1 MGRNNFTK
9 KTLVLLIIF
18 LVLFTNFTMVSSF
31 YLIKNQQKYLITKND
46 TIENHYQKSLIEPK
60 GYLLD
65 IGSGDP
71 ILNISK
77 YYNTMYDATLF
88 DYMGLNQIHRDLSN
102 GISGFDKRQ
111 GTSICVAVVDNLIDF
126 KHPNLT
132 RAFIDEDDNI
142 YWLPAVTKAVL
153 INNEVLGG
161 ENAYVIVDD
170 LYNKDP
176 YSTANNYFDYDKSFR
191 DYMDSSFWGHGTSVA
206 GIINQVAPGAEI
218 ISVAIP
224 YCSTLTQLYNA
235 VMNLLTFLEQKKEEL
250 NIKIVNH
257 SMAWQSESLVLNQNK
272 KDAIETKIHDLLTCE
287 DETKLFW
294 VNAAGNKEVDE
305 NNNWNIVYPSHLA
318 DNWEAEF
325 ASNYDANII
334 GKVDY
339 DNNQAIATGFVS
351 VGSVYDSDYLCG
363 LRSNEYVFDC
373 DMDNTGDLK
382 LMAPGFF
389 TRTTTNTVMANGTA
403 HPTDQIYFTGTSAA
417 APVVSGLAALLR
429 SVSYL
434 EGYQLEKKITEN
446 AVYDSHVNLGSQER
460 LQKYGH
466 GMINPLETLKSY
478 DADLVDFDTD
488 GEGLKDVD
496 ELYIYHS
503 NIDEDDTDT
512 DGWTDFQEAST
523 YYTDPTDIDS
533 DNDNIYDKAEYLWW
547 INTIGVSSSLAK
559 NYIKD
564 KDVDNDLLSDGY
576 EKYYDF
582 DPLDN
587 DMDNDGLL
595 DGLEVLADYNYFTDP
610 EDPDSDNDGYDDLDE
625 ITNGTDPNDPND
637 YPGSGGWGWG

>member
-1 MGRNNFTK
+1 LGRNNFTK
-9 KTLVLLIIF
+9 KTLVVLLIIF

-31 YLIKNQQKYLITKND
+31 YLLKNQQKYLITKND
-46 TIENHYQKSLIEPK
+46 TIENYYQKSLIEPK

-65 IGSGDP
+65 IGLGDP
-71 ILNISK
+71 ILNYSK

-88 DYMGLNQIHRDLSN
+88 DYMGLNQIHRDLYD
-102 GISGFDKRQ
+102 GISGFDKQ
-111 GTSICVAVVDNLIDF
+111 EGTGICVAVVDNLIDF
-126 KHPNLT
+126 RHPNLT
-132 RAFIDEDDNI
+132 RAFIDEDDDI
-142 YWLPAVTKAVL
+142 FWRPAVTKVVL

-170 LYNKDP
+170 LYNKNP
-176 YSTANNYFDYDKSFR
+176 YSTANNYFGYEKSFR

-218 ISVAIP
+218 ISVAMP
-224 YCSTLTQLYNA
+224 HCSDTTQLYRA
-235 VMNLLTFLEQKKEEL
+235 IMNLLTFLKQQKDDL

-257 SMAWQSESLVLNQNK
+257 SMAWQSQSLVLTQNK
-272 KDAIETKIHDLLTCE
+272 KNNIEDEIHDLLTCE

-305 NNNWNIVYPSHLA
+305 NNNWNIIYPSHLA
-318 DNWEAEF
+318 DNWEEEF
-325 ASNYDANII
+325 NATIPNGGAII
-334 GKVDY
+334 EGKVDY
-339 DNNQAIATGFVS
+339 NSNPAIATGFVS
-351 VGSVYDSDYLCG
+351 VGSVYDSGYLCG
-363 LRSNEYVFDC
+363 LRSNNYVFDN

-478 DADLVDFDTD
+478 D
-488 GEGLKDVD
+488 
-496 ELYIYHS
+496 
-503 NIDEDDTDT
+503 
-512 DGWTDFQEAST
+512 
-523 YYTDPTDIDS
+523 
-533 DNDNIYDKAEYLWW
+533 EY
-547 INTIGVSSSLAK
+547 
-559 NYIKD
+559 
-564 KDVDNDLLSDGY
+564 
-576 EKYYDF
+576 
-582 DPLDN
+582 
-587 DMDNDGLL
+587 
-595 DGLEVLADYNYFTDP
+595 
-610 EDPDSDNDGYDDLDE
+610 
-625 ITNGTDPNDPND
+625 
-637 YPGSGGWGWG
+637 